1 MAAGRG
7 RQPGRVPRPPAGRAP
22 APLRSP
28 RTHIVRAA
36 AARSAPAPG
45 ANAGRARHAGGASA
59 TAVETSPRRRSDAR
73 LSAAGS
79 PGRWRTGGDRSIRW
93 SSLFV
98 SFFPPERRGKN
109 KTKQN
114 NKPEPKPNAKQRYST
129 ANFRRPPQ
137 DAHPARVSDR
147 GRDGAGGTRGLQP
160 HAHLFAGYRAAPPAR
175 PSAPPRCGWARPR
188 AAPCG
193 ERGHLRGAAAA
204 SLRPAL
210 PPPPAGPSPPSRR
223 AAGGAR
229 AGGGPQVAER
239 GACGCGAA
247 GASLRFP
254 SSEGRCGAAAPVRG
268 GARGRPGGKEAPRD
282 GRETRPARIRT
293 GWASVGRRQ
302 KSRGGIG
309 EGCELRGARRRADGG
324 RSVGKSCDVPYLKL
338 SPSLRAVTPGSP
350 IGTSSH
356 WLRSSAEPDTSTAC
370 LGHPE
375 LCRRAGRDAL
385 TMTAR
390 ANAGPG

>member
-1 MAAGRG
+1 M
-7 RQPGRVPRPPAGRAP
+7 RAP

-137 DAHPARVSDR
+137 DAHPAR
-147 GRDGAGGTRGLQP
+147 
-160 HAHLFAGYRAAPPAR
+160 
-175 PSAPPRCGWARPR
+175 
-188 AAPCG
+188 
-193 ERGHLRGAAAA
+193 GHLSHPQSRGPYF
-204 SLRPAL
+204 S
-210 PPPPAGPSPPSRR
+210 AGPVSHPKG
-223 AAGGAR
+223 GGAP
-229 AGGGPQVAER
+229 GGP
-239 GACGCGAA
+239 
-247 GASLRFP
+247 
-254 SSEGRCGAAAPVRG
+254 
-268 GARGRPGGKEAPRD
+268 
-282 GRETRPARIRT
+282 
-293 GWASVGRRQ
+293 
-302 KSRGGIG
+302 
-309 EGCELRGARRRADGG
+309 EL
-324 RSVGKSCDVPYLKL
+324 
-338 SPSLRAVTPGSP
+338 GS
-350 IGTSSH
+350 
-356 WLRSSAEPDTSTAC
+356 
-370 LGHPE
+370 
-375 LCRRAGRDAL
+375 AGR
-385 TMTAR
+385 
-390 ANAGPG
+390 